1 MKLLREAIK
10 EQIMKRVVFLKA
22 QWKKFQFSK
31 KIARNRLT
39 ERKLIK
45 YFTVPESMFCVSIV
59 LHGFG
64 QSLTYYILSLDLA

>member
-1 MKLLREAIK
+1 
-10 EQIMKRVVFLKA
+10 MKRVVFFRA

-31 KIARNRLT
+31 KIARNKLT

-45 YFTVPESMFCVSIV
+45 FSTVAETMFCVSIV

-64 QSLTYYILSLDLA
+64 QSCSAYYTISLD